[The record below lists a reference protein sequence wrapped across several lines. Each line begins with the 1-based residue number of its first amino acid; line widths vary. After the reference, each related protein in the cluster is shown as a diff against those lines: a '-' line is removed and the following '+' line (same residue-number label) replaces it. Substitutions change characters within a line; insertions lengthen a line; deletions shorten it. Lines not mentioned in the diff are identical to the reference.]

1 MCSSSHTLGIKMII
15 QLVQN
20 LVQNV
25 STDEIITV
33 VISCLKSSKDC
44 GTGGANTVF
53 YVASEE
59 EVTRS

>member
-25 STDEIITV
+25 STDESITV
-33 VISCLKSSKDC
+33 VISCLKSSKVSD
-44 GTGGANTVF
+44 TGGTKTVF